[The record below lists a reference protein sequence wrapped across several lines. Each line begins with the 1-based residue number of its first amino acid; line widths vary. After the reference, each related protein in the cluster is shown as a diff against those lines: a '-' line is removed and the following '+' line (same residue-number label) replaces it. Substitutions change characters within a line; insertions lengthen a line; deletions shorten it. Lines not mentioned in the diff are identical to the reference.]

1 MQYGD
6 NAIYKICILGNIN
19 IHISQIH
26 PTTDEPSFQKITSS
40 VSTAT
45 PIDDTEVEIATTRF
59 IPWSW
64 VDIITITDSPGNT
77 HEVSSHSSTTDTII
91 EPTGFTQGGSKPTS
105 ENSKPTVTETPE
117 STDEPSPGI
126 TEPTSIETSESTE
139 PSPGITEPTS
149 IETTE
154 TTPGVLKPEITT
166 EDLEPDLELETEPG
180 TSAGL
185 EIISSGSDQ
194 SNELKGKPLS
204 QSSFYPQN
212 AAWEVESV
220 VTTILPITTPSD
232 VQSTL
237 LPTTPETTTSLTSIP
252 SEETTTL
259 IEETT
264 TGIIEETTV
273 LLTEETVTKV
283 TLSEELG
290 TPTEETVTV
299 TEETGTLIEETDMVT
314 FIVEASTPTAETTSV
329 FTKQSLEEELE
340 KLLDHNTKL
349 VDIIRATLQVQFT
362 LFSRIISYILPSS

>member
-6 NAIYKICILGNIN
+6 KAIFKICILGNIN
-19 IHISQIH
+19 IQAPQIH
-26 PTTDEPSFQKITSS
+26 PTKDDPSFQKISS
-40 VSTAT
+40 FVSTAT
-45 PIDDTEVEIATTRF
+45 PIADNEVEIATTRF

-77 HEVSSHSSTTDTII
+77 HEVSTHSSTTDFII
-91 EPTGFTQGGSKPTS
+91 EPITGFTQGGFKPTS

-117 STDEPSPGI
+117 PTEPPTGI
-126 TEPTSIETSESTE
+126 TEQPTE
-139 PSPGITEPTS
+139 PPTGITEPTS

-154 TTPGVLKPEITT
+154 TAPEVLKPETTT

-180 TSAGL
+180 TTVGL
-185 EIISSGSDQ
+185 EIISSDLDQ
-194 SNELKGKPLS
+194 SNEIKDKPLL

-220 VTTILPITTPSD
+220 VATIFPITTPSD
-232 VQSTL
+232 VQTTALS
-237 LPTTPETTTSLTSIP
+237 TTPEITTLLTFVPI
-252 SEETTTL
+252 EETTTL

-264 TGIIEETTV
+264 TVKTEETTV
-273 LLTEETVTKV
+273 LLTEETVTTV
-283 TLSEELG
+283 TPVEELG

-299 TEETGTLIEETDMVT
+299 TEETETIIEETETVT
-314 FIVEASTPTAETTSV
+314 LTEEASTPTAETTSLS
-329 FTKQSLEEELE
+329 TKQSLEEELE

>member
-6 NAIYKICILGNIN
+6 NTIYKICILGNIN

-26 PTTDEPSFQKITSS
+26 PTKDEPSFQKITSS

-45 PIDDTEVEIATTRF
+45 PLDDTEVEIATTRF

-126 TEPTSIETSESTE
+126 TEPTSIE
-139 PSPGITEPTS
+139 I
-149 IETTE
+149 TE
-154 TTPGVLKPEITT
+154 TTPGVLKPETTT

-273 LLTEETVTKV
+273 LMTEETVTKV

-299 TEETGTLIEETDMVT
+299 TEETGTLIEETDTVT
-314 FIVEASTPTAETTSV
+314 FTVEASTPTAETTSV

>member
-1 MQYGD
+1 MQNGD

-19 IHISQIH
+19 IQISQIH
-26 PTTDEPSFQKITSS
+26 PTKDEPSFQKITSS
-40 VSTAT
+40 VTTST

-77 HEVSSHSSTTDTII
+77 HEVSSHSSTTDII
-91 EPTGFTQGGSKPTS
+91 IKPTGFTQGGSKPTS
-105 ENSKPTVTETPE
+105 ENSKPTVTETSE
-117 STDEPSPGI
+117 STEPSPGI

-154 TTPGVLKPEITT
+154 TTPGVLKPETTT

-194 SNELKGKPLS
+194 SNELKNKPLS

-232 VQSTL
+232 VQTTL
-237 LPTTPETTTSLTSIP
+237 PSTTPETTTSLTSVP

-264 TGIIEETTV
+264 TGITEETTV
-273 LLTEETVTKV
+273 LMKEETVTTV
-283 TLSEELG
+283 TLSEEIG

-299 TEETGTLIEETDMVT
+299 TEETGTLIEETDTVT

-349 VDIIRATLQVQFT
+349 VDIIRGTLQVQFT

>member
-26 PTTDEPSFQKITSS
+26 PTTDGPSFQKITSS

-126 TEPTSIETSESTE
+126 TEPTSIE
-139 PSPGITEPTS
+139 I
-149 IETTE
+149 TE
-154 TTPGVLKPEITT
+154 TTPGVLKPETTT

-194 SNELKGKPLS
+194 SNEHKGKPLS
-204 QSSFYPQN
+204 QNSFYPQN

-220 VTTILPITTPSD
+220 VTTILPITTPSV
-232 VQSTL
+232 VQTTL
-237 LPTTPETTTSLTSIP
+237 PSTTPETTTSLTSIP

-273 LLTEETVTKV
+273 LMTEETVTTV

-299 TEETGTLIEETDMVT
+299 TEETGTLIEETDTVT
-314 FIVEASTPTAETTSV
+314 FTVEASTPTAETTSV